1 MIRVGSSVALV
12 VLFAIRLMAQAN
24 TGELRITVTDASSLP
39 VRTSLE
45 LVSEANQFHQHYATD
60 EKGRATAARL
70 PDGVYRI
77 EVAASGF
84 SPVSELVDVR
94 SAVPREL
101 RIVLQV
107 APLQTSIIVRA
118 GDTLVDP
125 HQTGTIDRIGI
136 DSIDTRLTALPGR
149 SLLDLVSTQ
158 PGWLLEANGILHPRG
173 SEYQTQYVIDGVP
186 LTENRSPAF
195 LPDLD
200 VENVQSMR
208 VMTASYP
215 AEFGRKLGGVIDV
228 VTRTQSEAGFHG
240 SAGSYGGSMGTLGGS
255 LVGRYR
261 WSGNTLMV
269 SGDAGR
275 TDRFLDPPVLDNY
288 TNRGTT
294 TGLFAQYTRDLT
306 EADRVNVMLRRAA
319 ADFLV
324 PNENV
329 QQAAGQRQERQNN
342 ETAGHFSYQ
351 RVLSATV
358 LADVRG
364 MARQV
369 SAALSSNPRS
379 TPIVAS
385 QDRGYRQQ
393 YVKSTI
399 AVHAGRHD
407 VKAGIEADFGNLREA
422 FDYTIADPDR
432 FDPDV
437 PLAFHFVGRAPDRE
451 QAAFVQDLI
460 RAGDFTLS
468 AGLRWDRYD
477 LLVSET
483 AWSPRL
489 GAAYFWPSADL
500 VLRASYDRI
509 FQTPAMEN
517 LLLSSAPD
525 VDSLSDQVLRLPVRP
540 SRGNFYEVGVT
551 RSIFG
556 NLRVNADV
564 YRRDFTN
571 YADDDLLLDTGIGFP
586 IAFERA
592 SIHGFELKLDVPH
605 WGPWSGSLSYSNLK
619 GVGELPVTGGLF
631 LGNEA
636 AVAVLDTG
644 GRFRITQDQ
653 RHTLSGRWRYQLMP
667 AVWIGIGGSAGSG
680 LPTEF
685 TGTEEE
691 ARAVYGA
698 EIVDRVDFAAE
709 RVRPSFT
716 VDLSAGVVM
725 KRTAE
730 QTLTLQA
737 DVLNVT
743 NRMNLINFDGLFS
756 GTALGS
762 PRRFVVRL
770 RLDF

>member
-1 MIRVGSSVALV
+1 
-12 VLFAIRLMAQAN
+12 MAQAN
-24 TGELRITVTDASSLP
+24 TGELRISITDTGSLP
-39 VRTSLE
+39 VKTSLE

-60 EKGRATAARL
+60 EKGRAVAVRL
-70 PDGVYRI
+70 PDGVYRV
-77 EVAASGF
+77 EVAAAGF
-84 SPVSELVDVR
+84 APVSELVDVR

-101 RIVLQV
+101 RIVLQL
-107 APLQTSIIVRA
+107 APLQTSVTVTA

-136 DSIDTRLTALPGR
+136 DSIDTRLAALPGR

-195 LPDLD
+195 LPDFD

-215 AEFGRKLGGVIDV
+215 AEYGRKLGGVVDI

-261 WSGNTLMV
+261 WTGNTLMV

-275 TDRFLDPPVLDNY
+275 TDRFLDPPVLDNH
-288 TNRGTT
+288 TNHGTT
-294 TGLFAQYTRDLT
+294 AGLLVQYTRDLT

-329 QQAAGQRQERQNN
+329 QQAAGQRQERQSR

-351 RVLSATV
+351 RVPSASV

-364 MARQV
+364 MARQF

-379 TPIVAS
+379 TPIIAS
-385 QDRGYRQQ
+385 QDRGYRHQ

-407 VKAGIEADFGNLREA
+407 VKAGIEADFGTLREA
-422 FDYTIADPDR
+422 FDYAITDPDR
-432 FDPDV
+432 FDPDT
-437 PLAFHFVGRAPDRE
+437 PAAFRFVGRARDRE
-451 QAAFVQDLI
+451 QSAFVQDLI
-460 RAGDFTLS
+460 AAGDLTLS
-468 AGLRWDRYD
+468 GGLRWDRYR

-489 GAAYFWPSADL
+489 GVAYVWPSAGL
-500 VLRASYDRI
+500 VVRASYDRI
-509 FQTPAMEN
+509 FQTPAVEN
-517 LLLSSAPD
+517 LLLASSPD
-525 VDSLSDQVLRLPVRP
+525 VDSLSEQVLRLPVRP

-551 RSIFG
+551 RSVFG
-556 NLRVNADV
+556 NMRANANV
-564 YRRDFTN
+564 YRRELTN
-571 YADDDLLLDTGIGFP
+571 FADDDLLLDTGIGFP
-586 IAFERA
+586 IAFQHA
-592 SIHGFELKLDVPH
+592 SIRGFELKLDVPH

-636 AVAVLDTG
+636 AVALLDAG
-644 GRFRITQDQ
+644 GRFRISQDQ
-653 RHTLSGRWRYQLMP
+653 RHTLGSRWRYQVVP
-667 AVWIGIGGSAGSG
+667 AFWIGIGGSAGSG
-680 LPTEF
+680 LPIEF
-685 TGTEEE
+685 TGTKEE
-691 ARAVYGA
+691 AIALYGV
-698 EIVDRVDFAAE
+698 EIVDRIDFDEE

-716 VDLSAGVVM
+716 VDLSAGVTM

-730 QTLTLQA
+730 KTFGLQA
-737 DVLNVT
+737 DVVNIANRTNV
-743 NRMNLINFDGLFS
+743 IDFAGVFS

-762 PRRFVVRL
+762 SRRFVVRL